1 MSHNFAERT
10 SPYTKFVRDVP
21 GRKSEQRMV
30 GNGDS
35 CRGGAPP
42 ARVAVPGHPLLWFP
56 TRDVA
61 QKFK

>member
-35 CRGGAPP
+35 SRWGSSPATSGGAM
-42 ARVAVPGHPLLWFP
+42 AKEGMR
-56 TRDVA
+56 
-61 QKFK
+61 